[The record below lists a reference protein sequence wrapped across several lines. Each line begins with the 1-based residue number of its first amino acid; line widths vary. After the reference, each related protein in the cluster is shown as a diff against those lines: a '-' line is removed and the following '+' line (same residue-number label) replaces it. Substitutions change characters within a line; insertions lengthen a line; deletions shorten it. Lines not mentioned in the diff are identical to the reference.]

1 MGQCYLVLAVVGA
14 DATHIVYVEEAVR
27 SDLAKSPWEEVK
39 AGFVLGGEMLLDQVR
54 KRITGNIKEQPGLEE
69 IKKPLRLE
77 DLVKVVSD
85 YKGKEWEQF
94 VNRRRD
100 WGRDM
105 VLLLAKKNTNRELA
119 EHIGRV
125 DDSAVA

>member
-1 MGQCYLVLAVVGA
+1 
-14 DATHIVYVEEAVR
+14 
-27 SDLAKSPWEEVK
+27 
-39 AGFVLGGEMLLDQVR
+39 MLLDQVR

-77 DLVKVVSD
+77 DIVKVVSD

-105 VLLLAKKNTNRELA
+105 VPLLAKKNTMMTNRELA